1 MNPLGRDGAAVTRAL
16 LERGVLVSTLA
27 GYGLPHSL
35 RPTIGLPEENRKF
48 IAALAEA
55 LAEA

>member
-1 MNPLGRDGAAVTRAL
+1 VHLGRDGAAVTQAL

-27 GYGLPHSL
+27 AYGLPDSL

-55 LAEA
+55 LVDG